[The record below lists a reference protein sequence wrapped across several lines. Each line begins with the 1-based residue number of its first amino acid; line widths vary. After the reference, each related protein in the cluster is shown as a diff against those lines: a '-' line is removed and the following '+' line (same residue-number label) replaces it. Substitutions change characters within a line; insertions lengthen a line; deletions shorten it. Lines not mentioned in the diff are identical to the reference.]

1 MEASTTIRKMMAGN
15 RIIVP
20 SYQRAYSW
28 ETPSGNTIS
37 NTHTDVFLT
46 DLQEY
51 IKSNAISAHYFGH
64 FLFEEKKSSFDVID
78 GQQRLTTIV
87 IFLSALFER
96 LKTIRELSEDEEV
109 CYEDMVKRYNTI
121 RFSTVDYDN
130 QLFADYVINKTKI
143 DKNGI
148 DTESARRIVKC
159 CDFFRAKLSNGSEEY
174 LTKMLFAVSESTCT
188 THLVRNESEAIQM
201 FIFQNNRGKKPS
213 ALEIVKAKF
222 MYQVHLYGDE
232 EKYILIEEIKNR
244 FEKIYKSISLI
255 EYKIGED
262 DILLYTLKV
271 YFNSLWKTNILDEI
285 ERKLLEENSINFIK
299 DFTRSLCTSFE
310 YLSAFFGK
318 DERENFSIH
327 SLVTLGC
334 IAGITI
340 AIPFVIKAYQFGL
353 QSSEI
358 GKLCAALE
366 CLVLRKRLIGTRADL
381 TSRISDIFEEFTE
394 ESKEIQKIIARV
406 ELLKRTTEPR
416 WLFWNNESLEQS
428 LQGEINHA
436 LAKYILWKYETC
448 LEKNGNNGYALT
460 RFDSID
466 KPELEHIAPTTSSH
480 YGRGYECYSMDIGYQ
495 ETYINCL
502 GNYLLLSKSHN
513 CAIGNIAFSR
523 KRATYIHNKQQ
534 REIQEL
540 VPEDGVWGKEVIQ
553 KRKEKIIRF
562 ILAQC

>member
-1 MEASTTIRKMMAGN
+1 MAGN

-28 ETPSGNTIS
+28 ETPGGNTNS

-51 IKSNAISAHYFGH
+51 SKSKAISAHYFGH
-64 FLFEEKKSSFDVID
+64 FLFEEKKASFHVID

-87 IFLSALFER
+87 IFLSALFSKLR
-96 LKTIRELSEDEEV
+96 TIRDLDEDEEV
-109 CYEDMVKRYNTI
+109 CYEDMVKRHNTI

-130 QLFADYVINKTKI
+130 QLFVDYVVNKTKI
-143 DKNGI
+143 DRNGL
-148 DTESARRIVKC
+148 DTESACRIVKC
-159 CDFFRAKLSNGSEEY
+159 FDFFSDKISNGSEEY
-174 LTKMLFAVSESTCT
+174 LKKMLSVISESTCT

-213 ALEIVKAKF
+213 SLEIVKAKF
-222 MYQVHLYGDE
+222 MYQVHLYGND

-244 FEKIYKSISLI
+244 FETIYKSISLI

-271 YFNSLWKTNILDEI
+271 YFNSLWETNVLDKI
-285 ERKLLEENSINFIK
+285 DKKLSENNSINFIK
-299 DFTRSLCTSFE
+299 DFTQSLCMSFE
-310 YLSAFFGK
+310 HLSTFFGK

-327 SLVTLGC
+327 SLVTLGG

-353 QSSEI
+353 ESSEI

-381 TSRISDIFEEFTE
+381 TSRIDDVFEKFTALN
-394 ESKEIQKIIARV
+394 KEIAPIVGKV
-406 ELLKRTTEPR
+406 TLLKYSNDSRL
-416 WLFWNNESLEQS
+416 WFWNNESLEQS
-428 LQGEINHA
+428 LQGELNNSI
-436 LAKYILWKYETC
+436 AKYILWKYEVY
-448 LEKNGNNGYALT
+448 LEKEGKNGYAPT
-460 RFDSID
+460 RFDSIE

-480 YGRGYECYSMDIGYQ
+480 YGRGYDCYSMDIGYQ

-513 CAIGNIAFSR
+513 CAIGNIAFSK
-523 KRATYIHNKQQ
+523 KRETYIHNKQQ
-534 REIQEL
+534 REIQQL

-562 ILAQC
+562 VLSQC

>member
-28 ETPSGNTIS
+28 ETPSGNTNS

-51 IKSNAISAHYFGH
+51 SKSNAISAHYFGH
-64 FLFEEKKSSFDVID
+64 FLFEEKQSSFHVID

-87 IFLSALFER
+87 IFLSALFSK
-96 LKTIRELSEDEEV
+96 LKTIRDLDEDEEV
-109 CYEDMVKRYNTI
+109 CYEDMVKRHNTI

-130 QLFADYVINKTKI
+130 QLFVDYVVNKTKI
-143 DKNGI
+143 DRNGL
-148 DTESARRIVKC
+148 DTESACRIVKC
-159 CDFFRAKLSNGSEEY
+159 FDFFSDKISNRSEEY
-174 LTKMLFAVSESTCT
+174 LKKMLSVISESTCT

-213 ALEIVKAKF
+213 NLEIVKAKF
-222 MYQVHLYGDE
+222 MYQVHLYGNE

-244 FEKIYKSISLI
+244 FETIYKSISLI
-255 EYKIGED
+255 EYKLGED

-271 YFNSLWKTNILDEI
+271 YFNSLWETNALDKI
-285 ERKLLEENSINFIK
+285 DKKLSENNSINFIK
-299 DFTRSLCTSFE
+299 DFTQSLCMSFE
-310 YLSAFFGK
+310 HLSTFFGK

-327 SLVTLGC
+327 SLVTLGG

-353 QSSEI
+353 ESSEI

-381 TSRISDIFEEFTE
+381 TSRIDDVFEKFTE
-394 ESKEIQKIIARV
+394 NNKGIYPILTRV
-406 ELLKRTTEPR
+406 SFLKRSSDPR
-416 WLFWNNESLEQS
+416 SWFWNNESLQQS

-436 LAKYILWKYETC
+436 IAKYILWKYEVC
-448 LEKNGNNGYALT
+448 LEKDGNNGYAPT
-460 RFDSID
+460 RFDSIE

-480 YGRGYECYSMDIGYQ
+480 YGRGYEYYDMEFQ
-495 ETYINCL
+495 EHYLNCL

-513 CAIGNIAFSR
+513 CAIGNIAFSK
-523 KRATYIHNKQQ
+523 KRETYIHNKQQ
-534 REIQEL
+534 REIQEF
-540 VPEDGVWGKEVIQ
+540 VTEDGVWGKEVIQ

-562 ILAQC
+562 VLSQC